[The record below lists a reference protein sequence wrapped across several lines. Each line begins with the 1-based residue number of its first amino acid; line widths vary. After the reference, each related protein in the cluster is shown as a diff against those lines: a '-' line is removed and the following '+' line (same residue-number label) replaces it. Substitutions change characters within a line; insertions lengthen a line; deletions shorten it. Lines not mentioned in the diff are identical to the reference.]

1 MLALLRR
8 RDFALLWLGGL
19 VSVTGDWVLRAA
31 LPYFVYE
38 QTGSTVATA
47 GMIAAALAPGIVLG
61 SVAGVF
67 VDRWNRKHVLVAG
80 NLLQA
85 GTVTLLL
92 LVPHEGW
99 LWVVFA
105 VAAAQS
111 LIASFASPAE
121 SALLPTLVSD
131 EQLVAANALNV
142 VNNRIGR
149 LLGLPL
155 GATLLATLGLEL
167 VVLVDAAS
175 FVLAA
180 LLVSPIAAP
189 PAVRRLRAAEGA
201 VSAVASSAWAA
212 FWGEWLDGLRLVRRE
227 RVLAVVFGVLG
238 LMTFGGTM
246 LDPLTVAWV
255 RDVLGEGPQVY
266 ALLLTAHA
274 ASGIAGAVLVSRIDV
289 RLAPRLL
296 VGWSSIAAGVALAV
310 RYNVPSVPLALG
322 LSLFVGLTSV
332 ASAVGVETL
341 VQRAVRDDYRGRVF
355 GALGATGSLLS
366 LLGALTAGV
375 LAEVVGLV
383 TMLNVAS
390 ALIAL
395 AGIVVLR
402 AFAPPTATASAEQ
415 ALARPTLPSRTA
427 RS

>member
-19 VSVTGDWVLRAA
+19 LSVTGDWVLHAA

-47 GMIAAALAPGIVLG
+47 GMIAASLTPGIVLG

-67 VDRWNRKHVLVAG
+67 VDRWNRKRVLVVV

-85 GTVTLLL
+85 ATVALLL
-92 LVPHEGW
+92 LVPHGGW

-111 LIASFASPAE
+111 VLASFSSPAE
-121 SALLPTLVSD
+121 SALLPTLVPA

-142 VNNRIGR
+142 LNNRVGR
-149 LLGLPL
+149 LVGLPL
-155 GATLLATLGLEL
+155 GAALLAALGLEL
-167 VVLVDAAS
+167 VVLVDCAS

-180 LLVSPIAAP
+180 LVVSPVVAP
-189 PAVRRLRAAEGA
+189 PAARALRAGGDG
-201 VSAVASSAWAA
+201 VAAAGSAWTA

-227 RVLAVVFGVLG
+227 RALAVIFGVLG
-238 LMTFGGTM
+238 LMTFAGTM

-255 RDVLGEGPQVY
+255 QDVLGGGPQVY

-274 ASGIAGAVLVSRIDV
+274 ASGIVGAVLVSRIDV
-289 RLAPRLL
+289 RVAPRLL
-296 VGWSSIAAGVALAV
+296 VGWSSVAAGGALAV
-310 RYNVPSVPLALG
+310 RYNVPSVPLAVS
-322 LSLFVGLTSV
+322 LSLLVGLTSV

-341 VQRAVRDDYRGRVF
+341 VQHGVRDDYRGRVF
-355 GALGATGSLLS
+355 GALGATGGLLS
-366 LLGALTAGV
+366 LLGAASAGV
-375 LAEVVGLV
+375 LAEVLGTVA
-383 TMLNVAS
+383 MLNVAS

-395 AGIVVLR
+395 SGLVVLR
-402 AFAPPTATASAEQ
+402 AFSPPAPQAGAAGACAAARAAPP
-415 ALARPTLPSRTA
+415 
-427 RS
+427 

>member
-67 VDRWNRKHVLVAG
+67 VDRWNRKRVLVAG

-85 GTVTLLL
+85 GTVALLL
-92 LVPHEGW
+92 LVPHGGW
-99 LWVVFA
+99 LWIVFA

-111 LIASFASPAE
+111 LIGSFTSPAE
-121 SALLPTLVSD
+121 SALLPTLVND

-155 GATLLATLGLEL
+155 GATLLAMLGLEL
-167 VVLVDAAS
+167 VVVVDAAS

-180 LLVSPIAAP
+180 LLVSPIVAP
-189 PAVRRLRAAEGA
+189 PAARVLRAAEGA
-201 VSAVASSAWAA
+201 ATAAGSAWAA
-212 FWGEWLDGLRLVRRE
+212 FWGEWLDGLSLVRRE

-274 ASGIAGAVLVSRIDV
+274 ASGIVGAVLVSRIDV

-296 VGWSSIAAGVALAV
+296 VGWSSIAAGIALAV

-341 VQRAVRDDYRGRVF
+341 VQRAVRNDYRGRVF

-390 ALIAL
+390 ALVAL

-402 AFAPPTATASAEQ
+402 AFSPAAAAASAEQ
-415 ALARPTLPSRTA
+415 ALAPA
-427 RS
+427 RCAPP

>member
-38 QTGSTVATA
+38 RTGSTVATA

-67 VDRWNRKHVLVAG
+67 VDRWNRKRVLVAG

-85 GTVTLLL
+85 GTVALLL

-99 LWVVFA
+99 LWIVFA
-105 VAAAQS
+105 VAAVQS
-111 LIASFASPAE
+111 LIGSFSSPAE
-121 SALLPTLVSD
+121 SALLPTLVHD

-149 LLGLPL
+149 LLGVPL
-155 GATLLATLGLEL
+155 GATLLAALGLEL
-167 VVLVDAAS
+167 VVVVDSAS

-180 LLVSPIAAP
+180 LLVWPIVAP
-189 PAVRRLRAAEGA
+189 PSARALRAAEGA
-201 VSAVASSAWAA
+201 VAAAAGSAWAA

-274 ASGIAGAVLVSRIDV
+274 ASGIAGAVLVGRIDV

-296 VGWSSIAAGVALAV
+296 VGWSSIAAGIALAV

-355 GALGATGSLLS
+355 GALGATASLLS

-402 AFAPPTATASAEQ
+402 AFSPATAAASAEQ
-415 ALARPTLPSRTA
+415 ALAPA
-427 RS
+427 RCAPP